1 MPPPIAL
8 WSQRGFMQVVLDPL
22 VNAVHVALLRQRG
35 NADHEVGEYYTRLVE
50 RVLKEGPAALS
61 RREQMAL
68 LLHPGVVADLH
79 SRIWHLPDREL
90 APWWRVAMSQYNLIS
105 GRAVHLLQP

>member
-1 MPPPIAL
+1 MPPPAAL
-8 WSQRGFMQVVLDPL
+8 WSQRGFMQVILDPL
-22 VNAVHVALLRQRG
+22 VNAAHVALLRQRG
-35 NADHEVGEYYTRLVE
+35 KADHEVGEYYHRLVE

-79 SRIWHLPDREL
+79 SRIWLLPDREL
-90 APWWRVAMSQYNLIS
+90 APWWRVAMSQYNIIS
-105 GRAVHLLQP
+105 GKPVHLLQP